1 MMGKKEEDVVPMM
14 NDIYSKY
21 GFSFRKTGI
30 DNEMQV
36 IADNGEKTFIEL
48 KPILKSDQ
56 IDSSRRLQKFLK
68 DNAIPVTKEIAE
80 VEKNEVKNAARAL
93 NLRKVGRLN
102 DDGTESTVLMA
113 SGEVDGKYVAYP
125 TLFPKDTEDYTS
137 AASSWMELDGMDAI
151 KEAKNRN
158 ELFYF
163 DTEEEAQKFAEG
175 SWKEFSNADAE
186 ADLFFEKKGL
196 NYMSYKNNYD
206 RFEYALDRSEF
217 LKEAPRFEDEL
228 TEDEAKKYG
237 DLYVNG
243 TLRSDAG
250 KIQEDLEKEA
260 DSLRDFVNDKDY
272 LVTRYEFDSHMQ
284 EKYEKKAQIA
294 VNTNNISKAQIEKV
308 NDMSVEF
315 FGVPLN
321 ELSKYQ
327 PKTNEE
333 VDKINSIVEAY
344 NEAMT
349 TRQMAANQYDVANTY
364 LNEKFEKS
372 IRGEWLENG
381 AAFND
386 AVKKAWYN
394 GRAADAIM
402 MESLGFTDITQSGM
416 SWNDVSPEEVAQKII
431 DALSET
437 ETGKNS
443 IVAQR
448 FHSSKNFKD
457 IWDTFKDDPAELALT
472 MAAESMAQLLPMAL
486 KIVPTTTAIGVG
498 VGAGIGAT
506 GFITG
511 PTGIVTTTGGAL
523 TGGSQGFRTGMSAVS
538 FAMEYTNAVLD
549 AVRNS
554 DKGYDIM
561 NVDDLAAALQD
572 EDIWR
577 EGREIGLK
585 RGIPIA
591 VVDYM
596 TSGLAGRFLKVG
608 SVASRTTKVA
618 AGVGERF
625 IYDPAAEALGEFTA
639 QVVAGQDISL
649 QEITAEALGG
659 LGSKA
664 PMAGINMY
672 MDARNKTN
680 VGIANDLADINF
692 MANESSSDG
701 AITKWANNMERLGHI
716 TAEQSQ
722 RIQENVAI
730 RREARDLLNVG
741 SGKVPMPFTASNKV
755 QARTMELLAA
765 RDELTSTQNR
775 RAVFGSKVAEINAE
789 LQELVTNKKLRP
801 REKQTVLA
809 GTGVTEAS
817 RQATGTDI
825 REGIKTYNINDK
837 AYTREEFLSRIADMS
852 EKQLKKANVAVKNDD
867 SVLDIL
873 RKKGKEIAQKVEE
886 TSVLRPKGDDEG
898 VDLTAPTYEAPTQV
912 TSPTAEAFATVNRND
927 GNGTVTLTE
936 DEYNAEMEKFAPVEE
951 AVAPSEQITQK
962 RQEGLF
968 DVETGT
974 QPVTDNPALKDVEST
989 AQAFKDAETSKVTS
1003 DIAEAFGFEVE
1014 QGVEEKIAKAYHKA
1028 KADGT
1033 NPELVKAVEQ
1043 SLQTTVAKVK
1053 QEGQILKPIK
1063 YKGDV
1068 NGALYENLEKS
1079 NADEALA
1086 KVESGESQIGYDVI
1100 DGSKIDP
1107 DNALTKNMTFYII
1120 HVDGDVIGIA
1130 SLNKDEITRQSTEKG
1145 SIAGITIHE
1154 KFRGKGIAEAIYKNI
1169 NETVFK
1175 ETGETL
1181 KSDWD
1186 LSPDAIKMWDKF
1198 VEKGLAVKRTDL
1210 DVFQKK
1216 LGISESLMMGV
1227 RERGIYEMS
1236 PPPKTTSQSNKQAPD
1251 TATKEGKPLAEKP
1264 KKERAQKEKEFDSFK
1279 KIVDDMGYGSY
1290 EIDYL
1295 DENGNPVAYARGG
1308 KFNEFTTLE
1317 FIKIEDEYQGL
1328 GYSKF
1333 IYRDALEHANEQG
1346 SEGLMVGGQLLQESK
1361 SRATYKNFKNYE
1373 HSLKNE
1379 RGNPYIVLTD
1389 FIKQQDAVQEPST
1402 EEVDVQEPARDSK
1415 EVGEGNVRETTEE
1428 VDTEEQKAK
1437 IKQEADDLANALGLD
1452 DDVKFQ
1458 LETDMTDKQRKETLE
1473 KEAEDL
1479 MNEVQPE
1486 NVETVESVEA
1496 AEPIPVNLDEGAEP
1510 VKRTGIKRF
1519 RLKDIV
1525 GKKLN
1530 LLMAD
1535 KLKIELMDPSK
1546 PYDQETNPYVKMGG
1560 NFFPLMEKIFG
1571 KAAWAS
1577 IDKTA
1582 ANKIIIG
1589 AMNGDLSVVYNM
1601 GDGGVDSNIA
1611 MAEALDNAIPEN
1623 RKDEI
1628 FQLIKKRVLG
1638 SDEQKIKRAHKHF
1651 KNAKTLMEAFE
1662 SLANTESIQKDGTM
1676 KKEGVDVRA
1685 AVTRL
1690 IIPTG
1695 TKGSR
1700 IDLHVKLKELGV
1712 TIEKLREENAEQFA
1726 KELPD
1731 GALTMVVE
1739 VQDENGVPVRERKL
1753 AIDKEL
1759 ADGKITD
1766 KEYEAKYNAIID
1778 SARMSVEQ
1786 QQQEGIPSH
1795 RNYPVYIRGR
1805 AVGIMEETASFFNVI
1820 PEYRQKINER
1830 VSGIDKKKTG
1840 EVKEGVT
1847 KVEESIYNQI
1857 KEAKKDSTSVDSKKE
1872 IIKELLKGNVKK
1884 LKNGEVKS
1892 QTISL
1897 LKSALKINNKASIK
1911 EILTKAETPFAETT
1925 QYSAGEMRSAAMSS
1939 AMGTSTTAYEV
1950 VEYLKDQHERFLGR
1964 LSKAFPTV
1972 DVVLSQN
1979 EFDAIIANAQA
1990 KKLVTA
1996 NQKVYGAVYEGRLY
2010 LNPNLPNYNTPI
2022 HEFGHVWLNV
2032 ARELGKDTYKKGME
2046 LMTKDS
2052 PYYQQV
2058 VNSKEYGKIID
2069 KMRKDG
2075 VSEAD
2080 IETYIKE
2087 EALATAIG
2095 DKGESFTSAAQN
2107 KNFKNWLNE
2116 LFEFIGKLTGISE
2129 LTPDQLQNI
2138 TLDEFVQGVVVDLM
2152 SENEVFA
2159 GAEVKSFGE
2168 QLQLMTVPENS
2179 MTKIIE
2185 FGRAENF
2192 SDASIKEILKK
2203 RGFSV
2208 AEINKAMVV
2217 NIDMQTQLPLEFNR
2231 VKGGVTEASE
2241 MFNDVRDKLRTF
2253 AKGKRK
2259 KLPAKKLTVDE
2270 KRAKANELRQLNP
2283 SLFEISDDEILRKYP
2298 EPAQYEVISAPTI
2311 SEVRAK
2317 AIELLREHPVFKK
2330 QSDAVQGAILVG
2342 FDKTIGTKAN
2352 KKVQDVINAIKNKAK
2367 AMRQGVRDIKDA
2379 QSQLKSALK
2388 DMPMSNDIRR
2398 IIKAVGDVNQDNIL
2412 AQLERIT
2419 ELVDNIR
2426 SKDAASAAQKNALQ
2440 VKILELKKN
2449 AKDLATLKGQIR
2461 RFIGQSLPVSDTYT
2475 EGQMK
2480 KVNAIIDKINF
2491 DNQVEQV
2498 QKVLDIVEGQRS
2510 KMRNAVVKR
2519 MLDNAKKY
2527 AAKQRKGKLVA
2538 KAGSVEAQGQMF
2550 FEEAAKI
2557 LKYAYNNDTESML
2570 KLAQE
2575 LSDLDGIDEIVQKE
2589 INGESL
2595 TQQEQALLDRVYA
2608 FDTFGDIMNMDL
2620 DDVMNLENAIADV
2633 KKESSIRL
2641 KNARLERSARYAKL
2655 SKESKNQI
2663 RKGFRELFSISG
2675 NLKTVNQ
2682 LNQTSKA
2689 IYEEFKRNG
2698 TVAAVKRLVDD
2709 IGYSQYNPINFI
2721 KNMLMHMGTM
2731 STILDKGG
2739 SFFTDNIVN
2748 PLKDANENFLRGYQN
2763 QTQRLDDLANAIKGI
2778 DGGYKQIR
2786 NLLKGKGMFIAGVDQ
2801 SVDADIAS
2809 IRAMVDENPTDP
2821 NTLANAK
2828 KLIAEVIVD
2837 RMKYLGMNKSD
2848 IKAQIKAINNTIDA
2862 KALIKEQVEFIDAIS
2877 KLKQV
2882 DGVTLNK
2889 SQLLRVYALSKND
2902 AQREKLKG
2910 QGFTGEV
2917 MAEIEQF
2924 LGPELIAFADNVV
2937 DYLSSEYYESVNDVH
2952 VRVNDINLDHIENYF
2967 PTMSIRSA
2975 KPTEY
2980 GADNFAKGFSQMSPS
2995 AISQRVDMK
3004 SGINLTQT
3012 FDGALQNHF
3021 QNMERYKA
3029 YAETVNTIH
3038 KILAFDH
3045 VNALLDRTGLKKM
3058 YYMTV
3063 DNDVNPSS
3071 ESNVF
3076 FQWVANRFYGMTL
3089 GFKPI
3094 QIPKQATS
3102 FINAYEQYSFFK
3114 DGKKKKLGVL
3124 GPDLIGFAYDY
3135 VKVLAFF
3142 RSNLKTARLNSAT
3155 FNQRVLDA
3163 YQGDVFGLESG
3174 PQATKEQRNEFIRWW
3189 NVASASPTTFG
3200 DILGVMGY
3208 MAVYN
3213 RNIANGMSPKEAIR
3227 IFNDYN
3233 DTQQSRRGT
3242 EASPIQVMARKQPL
3256 LRMMTMFSSTMLLQI
3271 NKVYQSSV
3279 NVMRDIS
3286 NKKVPS
3292 KRDIRSI
3299 YLNVGLANVLFVLA
3313 GNMMKLM
3320 DGDDEDKEE
3329 VYTEMKRAMI
3339 FMNQMKKLPI
3349 FGSAVASIEAFL
3361 DEKRALPSIQAPLD
3375 RLTYDIAKSIKDED
3389 YTEVI
3394 KRVFDFAGSTNLD
3407 MFQGIIQGTTEGF
3420 EDEVI
3425 YDILGLPKS
3434 ARPNGEKRK
3443 ERKFRRKV
3451 YHKE

>member
-1 MMGKKEEDVVPMM
+1 V
-14 NDIYSKY
+14 
-21 GFSFRKTGI
+21 
-30 DNEMQV
+30 
-36 IADNGEKTFIEL
+36 L
-48 KPILKSDQ
+48 
-56 IDSSRRLQKFLK
+56 LK
-68 DNAIPVTKEIAE
+68 DNVFYHGTPTSNVESLISSNNIDLNKFGSEGAKKRAAKGLLGKGLYLTNSKEVAKQFGEVLKVTLRKDILNASEFSKTKEKLRDWYVDYINKKRANNKATPFTK
-80 VEKNEVKNAARAL
+80 EKA
-93 NLRKVGRLN
+93 N
-102 DDGTESTVLMA
+102 D
-113 SGEVDGKYVAYP
+113 
-125 TLFPKDTEDYTS
+125 
-137 AASSWMELDGMDAI
+137 
-151 KEAKNRN
+151 
-158 ELFYF
+158 YF
-163 DTEEEAQKFAEG
+163 D
-175 SWKEFSNADAE
+175 S
-186 ADLFFEKKGL
+186 FE
-196 NYMSYKNNYD
+196 
-206 RFEYALDRSEF
+206 
-217 LKEAPRFEDEL
+217 
-228 TEDEAKKYG
+228 
-237 DLYVNG
+237 
-243 TLRSDAG
+243 
-250 KIQEDLEKEA
+250 
-260 DSLRDFVNDKDY
+260 
-272 LVTRYEFDSHMQ
+272 
-284 EKYEKKAQIA
+284 
-294 VNTNNISKAQIEKV
+294 
-308 NDMSVEF
+308 
-315 FGVPLN
+315 
-321 ELSKYQ
+321 
-327 PKTNEE
+327 
-333 VDKINSIVEAY
+333 
-344 NEAMT
+344 
-349 TRQMAANQYDVANTY
+349 NQYDEEYVQA
-364 LNEKFEKS
+364 LNDYAK
-372 IRGEWLENG
+372 ENG
-381 AAFND
+381 YGGVKHND
-386 AVKKAWYN
+386 DITVIWDNSIIDKIEK
-394 GRAADAIM
+394 DAIQ
-402 MESLGFTDITQSGM
+402 EQ
-416 SWNDVSPEEVAQKII
+416 SPE
-431 DALSET
+431 
-437 ETGKNS
+437 G
-443 IVAQR
+443 
-448 FHSSKNFKD
+448 
-457 IWDTFKDDPAELALT
+457 
-472 MAAESMAQLLPMAL
+472 
-486 KIVPTTTAIGVG
+486 
-498 VGAGIGAT
+498 
-506 GFITG
+506 
-511 PTGIVTTTGGAL
+511 
-523 TGGSQGFRTGMSAVS
+523 
-538 FAMEYTNAVLD
+538 
-549 AVRNS
+549 
-554 DKGYDIM
+554 
-561 NVDDLAAALQD
+561 
-572 EDIWR
+572 
-577 EGREIGLK
+577 
-585 RGIPIA
+585 
-591 VVDYM
+591 
-596 TSGLAGRFLKVG
+596 
-608 SVASRTTKVA
+608 
-618 AGVGERF
+618 
-625 IYDPAAEALGEFTA
+625 
-639 QVVAGQDISL
+639 
-649 QEITAEALGG
+649 
-659 LGSKA
+659 
-664 PMAGINMY
+664 
-672 MDARNKTN
+672 
-680 VGIANDLADINF
+680 
-692 MANESSSDG
+692 
-701 AITKWANNMERLGHI
+701 
-716 TAEQSQ
+716 
-722 RIQENVAI
+722 
-730 RREARDLLNVG
+730 
-741 SGKVPMPFTASNKV
+741 
-755 QARTMELLAA
+755 
-765 RDELTSTQNR
+765 
-775 RAVFGSKVAEINAE
+775 
-789 LQELVTNKKLRP
+789 
-801 REKQTVLA
+801 
-809 GTGVTEAS
+809 
-817 RQATGTDI
+817 
-825 REGIKTYNINDK
+825 
-837 AYTREEFLSRIADMS
+837 
-852 EKQLKKANVAVKNDD
+852 
-867 SVLDIL
+867 
-873 RKKGKEIAQKVEE
+873 
-886 TSVLRPKGDDEG
+886 
-898 VDLTAPTYEAPTQV
+898 
-912 TSPTAEAFATVNRND
+912 
-927 GNGTVTLTE
+927 
-936 DEYNAEMEKFAPVEE
+936 
-951 AVAPSEQITQK
+951 
-962 RQEGLF
+962 
-968 DVETGT
+968 
-974 QPVTDNPALKDVEST
+974 
-989 AQAFKDAETSKVTS
+989 
-1003 DIAEAFGFEVE
+1003 
-1014 QGVEEKIAKAYHKA
+1014 
-1028 KADGT
+1028 
-1033 NPELVKAVEQ
+1033 
-1043 SLQTTVAKVK
+1043 
-1053 QEGQILKPIK
+1053 
-1063 YKGDV
+1063 
-1068 NGALYENLEKS
+1068 
-1079 NADEALA
+1079 
-1086 KVESGESQIGYDVI
+1086 
-1100 DGSKIDP
+1100 
-1107 DNALTKNMTFYII
+1107 
-1120 HVDGDVIGIA
+1120 
-1130 SLNKDEITRQSTEKG
+1130 
-1145 SIAGITIHE
+1145 
-1154 KFRGKGIAEAIYKNI
+1154 
-1169 NETVFK
+1169 
-1175 ETGETL
+1175 
-1181 KSDWD
+1181 
-1186 LSPDAIKMWDKF
+1186 
-1198 VEKGLAVKRTDL
+1198 
-1210 DVFQKK
+1210 
-1216 LGISESLMMGV
+1216 
-1227 RERGIYEMS
+1227 
-1236 PPPKTTSQSNKQAPD
+1236 
-1251 TATKEGKPLAEKP
+1251 
-1264 KKERAQKEKEFDSFK
+1264 
-1279 KIVDDMGYGSY
+1279 
-1290 EIDYL
+1290 
-1295 DENGNPVAYARGG
+1295 
-1308 KFNEFTTLE
+1308 
-1317 FIKIEDEYQGL
+1317 
-1328 GYSKF
+1328 
-1333 IYRDALEHANEQG
+1333 
-1346 SEGLMVGGQLLQESK
+1346 
-1361 SRATYKNFKNYE
+1361 
-1373 HSLKNE
+1373 
-1379 RGNPYIVLTD
+1379 
-1389 FIKQQDAVQEPST
+1389 
-1402 EEVDVQEPARDSK
+1402 VDVQEPARDS
-1415 EVGEGNVRETTEE
+1415 EAVGEGNVRETTEE

-1437 IKQEADDLANALGLD
+1437 IKQEADDLADALGLD

-1884 LKNGEVKS
+1884 LKKGEVKS

-1897 LKSALKINNKASIK
+1897 LKSALKINNKAGIK

-2095 DKGESFTSAAQN
+2095 DKGESFTSAAAN

-2475 EGQMK
+2475 QGQMK

-2663 RKGFRELFSISG
+2663 RKGFRELFTING
-2675 NLKTVNQ
+2675 ILKTKNQ
-2682 LNQTSKA
+2682 LGKTAES
-2689 IYEEFKRNG
+2689 IREEFEKNG
-2698 TVAAVKRLVDD
+2698 TIAGLKKIISKFYDSDEGLLKFVKDVVL
-2709 IGYSQYNPINFI
+2709 
-2721 KNMLMHMGTM
+2721 NMTSL
-2731 STILDKGG
+2731 STVLDKGG
-2739 SFFTDNIVN
+2739 TFFMDNFVN
-2748 PLKDANENFLRGYQN
+2748 PLKDADENNLKGYQ
-2763 QTQRLDDLANAIKGI
+2763 QQIQKLDDLANAVKGI
-2778 DGGYKQIR
+2778 DGGFKQVMK
-2786 NLLKGKGMFIAGVDQ
+2786 LLKGKGMFVAGIEQ
-2801 SVDADIAS
+2801 STDAEIES
-2809 IRAMVDENPTDP
+2809 IRAMVDENPTDAK
-2821 NTLANAK
+2821 TLAEAK
-2828 KLIAEVIVD
+2828 KLMAEVITD
-2837 RMKYLGMNKSD
+2837 RMKYLGMSKSD
-2848 IKAQIKAINNTIDA
+2848 IKAQIKAINDTIDA
-2862 KALIKEQVEFIDAIS
+2862 TTLVKEQVKFIEEIS
-2877 KLKQV
+2877 KLKQIN
-2882 DGVTLNK
+2882 GITLNK
-2889 SQLLRVYALSKND
+2889 GQLLRVYALSKND
-2902 AQREKLKG
+2902 VQREKLRG
-2910 QGFTGEV
+2910 QGFTDER
-2917 MAEIEQF
+2917 MTEIEQF

-2937 DYLSSEYYESVNDVH
+2937 DYLSGQYYESVNDVH
-2952 VRVNDINLDHIENYF
+2952 VRVNDINLDFVENYF
-2967 PTMSIRSA
+2967 PTRSLMKEKA
-2975 KPTEY
+2975 EEY
-2980 GADNFAKGFSQMSPS
+2980 SPDSFAKAFGQMSPS
-2995 AISQRVDMK
+2995 AISQRVDTK
-3004 SGINLTQT
+3004 SGIDLNHT
-3012 FDGALQNHF
+3012 FQGELKRHF
-3021 QNMERYKA
+3021 QQMEKYKA
-3029 YAETVNTIH
+3029 YAETVNTIN
-3038 KILAFDH
+3038 KMLAFPH
-3045 VNALLDRTGLKKM
+3045 VNALLEQTGIKKM
-3058 YYMTV
+3058 YYMTI
-3063 DNDVNPSS
+3063 DGMVNPVTDRIPYFDKLMS
-3071 ESNVF
+3071 
-3076 FQWVANRFYGMTL
+3076 RFYGMVL
-3089 GFKPI
+3089 GFKLI
-3094 QIPKQATS
+3094 QIPKQASS
-3102 FINAYEQYSFFK
+3102 FINAYEQYSFLK
-3114 DGKKKKLGVL
+3114 DGKKKSLGVL
-3124 GPDLIGFAYDY
+3124 GPDLMGFAYD
-3135 VKVLAFF
+3135 VTKVAVTIFSSIKKG
-3142 RSNLKTARLNSAT
+3142 RDISAT
-3155 FNQRVLDA
+3155 FNQRVIDA
-3163 YQGDVFGLESG
+3163 LRGDVFSLEAGSKIDEE
-3174 PQATKEQRNEFIRWW
+3174 QVSELRRWFSVAT
-3189 NVASASPTTFG
+3189 AGATTLG

-3213 RNIANGMSPKEAIR
+3213 RNIANGMSHEQAVK

-3233 DTQQSRRGT
+3233 ETQQSKRGT
-3242 EASPIQVMARKQPL
+3242 ESSPIQVMARKQPM
-3256 LRMMTMFSSTMLLQI
+3256 LRMLTMFSSVALLQM
-3271 NKVYQSSV
+3271 NKIYQSSIKISRDLRSKKMPNKSDV
-3279 NVMRDIS
+3279 RALYLNAGVANVM
-3286 NKKVPS
+3286 
-3292 KRDIRSI
+3292 
-3299 YLNVGLANVLFVLA
+3299 FVLA

-3320 DGDDEDKEE
+3320 DGDDEDRDE
-3329 VYTEMKRAMI
+3329 VYYDMLKAMI
-3339 FMNQMKKLPI
+3339 FVNQLKMIPLVGTA
-3349 FGSAVASIEAFL
+3349 FGAAEAVIEGKPAT
-3361 DEKRALPSIQAPLD
+3361 RGIQGPLD
-3375 RLTYDIAKSIKDED
+3375 RLVYDVAKSIKDED
-3389 YTEVI
+3389 YTSIVS
-3394 KRVFDFAGSTNLD
+3394 KLVSFFASTNTD
-3407 MFQGIIQGTTEGF
+3407 PFFSVYEGATEGF

-3425 YDILGLPKS
+3425 YDTIGLPKS
-3434 ARPNGEKRK
+3434 ARPNSEKDKKGSSGGRFTT
-3443 ERKFRRKV
+3443 RSSTR
-3451 YHKE
+3451 

>member
-1 MMGKKEEDVVPMM
+1 
-14 NDIYSKY
+14 
-21 GFSFRKTGI
+21 
-30 DNEMQV
+30 
-36 IADNGEKTFIEL
+36 
-48 KPILKSDQ
+48 
-56 IDSSRRLQKFLK
+56 
-68 DNAIPVTKEIAE
+68 
-80 VEKNEVKNAARAL
+80 
-93 NLRKVGRLN
+93 
-102 DDGTESTVLMA
+102 MA
-113 SGEVDGKYVAYP
+113 
-125 TLFPKDTEDYTS
+125 
-137 AASSWMELDGMDAI
+137 
-151 KEAKNRN
+151 
-158 ELFYF
+158 
-163 DTEEEAQKFAEG
+163 
-175 SWKEFSNADAE
+175 
-186 ADLFFEKKGL
+186 
-196 NYMSYKNNYD
+196 
-206 RFEYALDRSEF
+206 
-217 LKEAPRFEDEL
+217 
-228 TEDEAKKYG
+228 
-237 DLYVNG
+237 
-243 TLRSDAG
+243 
-250 KIQEDLEKEA
+250 
-260 DSLRDFVNDKDY
+260 
-272 LVTRYEFDSHMQ
+272 
-284 EKYEKKAQIA
+284 
-294 VNTNNISKAQIEKV
+294 
-308 NDMSVEF
+308 
-315 FGVPLN
+315 
-321 ELSKYQ
+321 
-327 PKTNEE
+327 
-333 VDKINSIVEAY
+333 
-344 NEAMT
+344 
-349 TRQMAANQYDVANTY
+349 
-364 LNEKFEKS
+364 
-372 IRGEWLENG
+372 
-381 AAFND
+381 
-386 AVKKAWYN
+386 
-394 GRAADAIM
+394 
-402 MESLGFTDITQSGM
+402 
-416 SWNDVSPEEVAQKII
+416 
-431 DALSET
+431 
-437 ETGKNS
+437 
-443 IVAQR
+443 
-448 FHSSKNFKD
+448 
-457 IWDTFKDDPAELALT
+457 
-472 MAAESMAQLLPMAL
+472 
-486 KIVPTTTAIGVG
+486 
-498 VGAGIGAT
+498 
-506 GFITG
+506 G
-511 PTGIVTTTGGAL
+511 PTGVVTTTGGVLA
-523 TGGSQGFRTGMSAVS
+523 GGSQGFRTGMSAVS

-962 RQEGLF
+962 RQEDRDQVVLELQKAREDLGIYVDDQLF
-968 DVETGT
+968 E
-974 QPVTDNPALKDVEST
+974 
-989 AQAFKDAETSKVTS
+989 
-1003 DIAEAFGFEVE
+1003 
-1014 QGVEEKIAKAYHKA
+1014 
-1028 KADGT
+1028 
-1033 NPELVKAVEQ
+1033 
-1043 SLQTTVAKVK
+1043 
-1053 QEGQILKPIK
+1053 
-1063 YKGDV
+1063 
-1068 NGALYENLEKS
+1068 
-1079 NADEALA
+1079 
-1086 KVESGESQIGYDVI
+1086 
-1100 DGSKIDP
+1100 
-1107 DNALTKNMTFYII
+1107 
-1120 HVDGDVIGIA
+1120 
-1130 SLNKDEITRQSTEKG
+1130 
-1145 SIAGITIHE
+1145 
-1154 KFRGKGIAEAIYKNI
+1154 
-1169 NETVFK
+1169 
-1175 ETGETL
+1175 
-1181 KSDWD
+1181 
-1186 LSPDAIKMWDKF
+1186 
-1198 VEKGLAVKRTDL
+1198 
-1210 DVFQKK
+1210 
-1216 LGISESLMMGV
+1216 GISE
-1227 RERGIYEMS
+1227 
-1236 PPPKTTSQSNKQAPD
+1236 D
-1251 TATKEGKPLAEKP
+1251 TENTVDKLDNGEQLTWAQAEKAS
-1264 KKERAQKEKEFDSFK
+1264 KELYDKYKEIAAMKNDPNRMHTIEQIDNMLDFLGQEIDNLETYIQNEQANIEGEVGVEPVAKTETTETQKEQ
-1279 KIVDDMGYGSY
+1279 VDA
-1290 EIDYL
+1290 I
-1295 DENGNPVAYARGG
+1295 
-1308 KFNEFTTLE
+1308 
-1317 FIKIEDEYQGL
+1317 
-1328 GYSKF
+1328 
-1333 IYRDALEHANEQG
+1333 
-1346 SEGLMVGGQLLQESK
+1346 
-1361 SRATYKNFKNYE
+1361 
-1373 HSLKNE
+1373 
-1379 RGNPYIVLTD
+1379 
-1389 FIKQQDAVQEPST
+1389 QEPST
-1402 EEVDVQEPARDSK
+1402 EEVDVQEPARDS
-1415 EVGEGNVRETTEE
+1415 EAVGEGNVRETTEE

-1897 LKSALKINNKASIK
+1897 LKSALKINNKAGIK

-1950 VEYLKDQHERFLGR
+1950 VEYLKDQHEIFLGR

-2095 DKGESFTSAAQN
+2095 DKGESFTSAAAN

-2179 MTKIIE
+2179 MAKIIE

-2475 EGQMK
+2475 QGQMN

-2748 PLKDANENFLRGYQN
+2748 PLKDANESFLRGYQN

-2786 NLLKGKGMFIAGVDQ
+2786 DLLKGKGMFIAGVDQ

-2917 MAEIEQF
+2917 MTEIEQF

-3094 QIPKQATS
+3094 QIPKQASS

-3208 MAVYN
+3208 IAVYN

-3233 DTQQSRRGT
+3233 ETQQSRRGT
-3242 EASPIQVMARKQPL
+3242 EASPIQIMARKQPL

-3329 VYTEMKRAMI
+3329 VYTEMKRAMV

-3434 ARPNGEKRK
+3434 ARPKGEKEKK
-3443 ERKFRRKV
+3443 EKKDTSYEKLLKTIPSKKKKNTDDPFS
-3451 YHKE
+3451 YPDF

>member
-1 MMGKKEEDVVPMM
+1 MFELEDLYDFTIEGAFANKEEFIEFAKNTPKEEMHLLFKDGVFADNEEFLKNVNLPSSETELTPEMMETGQRNAAPAYAMTEEKYAAEKKSPTESPLQDGVSADVVEEPVVEEEPQYEAITPELVSQDEESVVPKL
-14 NDIYSKY
+14 NELYGEDFEFEEAGAGYDSVLVKSKKT
-21 GFSFRKTGI
+21 GNKEIFTLDAFTDAGDAESSAEIKEFMQQNMRKTR
-30 DNEMQV
+30 DELDVEYESQ
-36 IADNGEKTFIEL
+36 IA
-48 KPILKSDQ
+48 S
-56 IDSSRRLQKFLK
+56 
-68 DNAIPVTKEIAE
+68 
-80 VEKNEVKNAARAL
+80 
-93 NLRKVGRLN
+93 
-102 DDGTESTVLMA
+102 M
-113 SGEVDGKYVAYP
+113 
-125 TLFPKDTEDYTS
+125 TEDYK
-137 AASSWMELDGMDAI
+137 ALD
-151 KEAKNRN
+151 
-158 ELFYF
+158 
-163 DTEEEAQKFAEG
+163 EEAEQLKKLRSSME
-175 SWKEFSNADAE
+175 SLIKSNVIKSEDDPRLLE
-186 ADLFFEKKGL
+186 FEKKQDELLKNSVALEDKYKGL
-196 NYMSYKNNYD
+196 
-206 RFEYALDRSEF
+206 LDF
-217 LKEAPRFEDEL
+217 DKKMQEAP
-228 TEDEAKKYG
+228 
-237 DLYVNG
+237 
-243 TLRSDAG
+243 
-250 KIQEDLEKEA
+250 
-260 DSLRDFVNDKDY
+260 
-272 LVTRYEFDSHMQ
+272 
-284 EKYEKKAQIA
+284 
-294 VNTNNISKAQIEKV
+294 
-308 NDMSVEF
+308 
-315 FGVPLN
+315 
-321 ELSKYQ
+321 
-327 PKTNEE
+327 
-333 VDKINSIVEAY
+333 IVE
-344 NEAMT
+344 
-349 TRQMAANQYDVANTY
+349 
-364 LNEKFEKS
+364 EKFFT
-372 IRGEWLENG
+372 GE
-381 AAFND
+381 D
-386 AVKKAWYN
+386 
-394 GRAADAIM
+394 R
-402 MESLGFTDITQSGM
+402 
-416 SWNDVSPEEVAQKII
+416 II
-431 DALSET
+431 DALPVSKGDVGEALSFIDSFTENYKFIPNFGDFIDGIGSAVALGDAQADLVVVGNRVMENANKVSSEEVQNMIDIQEFMQNMPQSKEMQQYDKDYNEAIEGGAGWVEAWFT
-437 ETGKNS
+437 SLVKNPQASAEMMVSSFTAMVNRKSLERAMAVEAAAGSAAAVAGIAGPQALLPEEIVTIPAAMATAIPVAMGVAGATVEVGISTADGVREYIEELNEERKKNGEAPLDYNEETIRQVLSDKEAFNKIRNKALTRGATIGLVDAFLTRIGAKVGGKIFGKTGS
-443 IVAQR
+443 RVAQAG
-448 FHSSKNFKD
+448 F
-457 IWDTFKDDPAELALT
+457 
-472 MAAESMAQLLPMAL
+472 
-486 KIVPTTTAIGVG
+486 TAPFEMIG
-498 VGAGIGAT
+498 
-506 GFITG
+506 
-511 PTGIVTTTGGAL
+511 
-523 TGGSQGFRTGMSAVS
+523 
-538 FAMEYTNAVLD
+538 E
-549 AVRNS
+549 
-554 DKGYDIM
+554 
-561 NVDDLAAALQD
+561 
-572 EDIWR
+572 
-577 EGREIGLK
+577 
-585 RGIPIA
+585 
-591 VVDYM
+591 
-596 TSGLAGRFLKVG
+596 
-608 SVASRTTKVA
+608 
-618 AGVGERF
+618 GVGEG
-625 IYDPAAEALGEFTA
+625 AAQYLSE
-639 QVVAGQDISL
+639 
-649 QEITAEALGG
+649 
-659 LGSKA
+659 
-664 PMAGINMY
+664 
-672 MDARNKTN
+672 
-680 VGIANDLADINF
+680 
-692 MANESSSDG
+692 
-701 AITKWANNMERLGHI
+701 
-716 TAEQSQ
+716 
-722 RIQENVAI
+722 
-730 RREARDLLNVG
+730 
-741 SGKVPMPFTASNKV
+741 GK
-755 QARTMELLAA
+755 
-765 RDELTSTQNR
+765 
-775 RAVFGSKVAEINAE
+775 
-789 LQELVTNKKLRP
+789 
-801 REKQTVLA
+801 
-809 GTGVTEAS
+809 
-817 RQATGTDI
+817 
-825 REGIKTYNINDK
+825 
-837 AYTREEFLSRIADMS
+837 
-852 EKQLKKANVAVKNDD
+852 
-867 SVLDIL
+867 LDF
-873 RKKGKEIAQKVEE
+873 KEIAAEMSGGAYGTATTMA
-886 TSVLRPKGDDEG
+886 TSVFEEGEYKVNGAASTRKKVQEILDSATPDEISKMSIEIVGDKRLSDKYRDKVDDKQILDEMPDNVQG
-898 VDLTAPTYEAPTQV
+898 EARQEALELEKERRRLKEAGITTFGKEKKIAEVNEKLKAIYEAEPITEEVVTEEVAPTYEAPTQV
-912 TSPTAEAFATVNRND
+912 TSPTAEEFATVNRND

-989 AQAFKDAETSKVTS
+989 AQALEEPIGENKAGRNPNMARVNSLLNSYILGEKLFDELDYIGEEHNKRIDEGVDYESSTAIYDKEYASKIS
-1003 DIAEAFGFEVE
+1003 E
-1014 QGVEEKIAKAYHKA
+1014 AYHKA

-2475 EGQMK
+2475 QGQMN

-2786 NLLKGKGMFIAGVDQ
+2786 DLLKGKGMFIAGVDQ

-2902 AQREKLKG
+2902 AQREKLRG
-2910 QGFTGEV
+2910 QGFT
-2917 MAEIEQF
+2917 
-2924 LGPELIAFADNVV
+2924 D
-2937 DYLSSEYYESVNDVH
+2937 
-2952 VRVNDINLDHIENYF
+2952 
-2967 PTMSIRSA
+2967 
-2975 KPTEY
+2975 
-2980 GADNFAKGFSQMSPS
+2980 
-2995 AISQRVDMK
+2995 
-3004 SGINLTQT
+3004 
-3012 FDGALQNHF
+3012 
-3021 QNMERYKA
+3021 
-3029 YAETVNTIH
+3029 
-3038 KILAFDH
+3038 
-3045 VNALLDRTGLKKM
+3045 
-3058 YYMTV
+3058 
-3063 DNDVNPSS
+3063 
-3071 ESNVF
+3071 ESN
-3076 FQWVANRFYGMTL
+3076 G
-3089 GFKPI
+3089 
-3094 QIPKQATS
+3094 
-3102 FINAYEQYSFFK
+3102 
-3114 DGKKKKLGVL
+3114 
-3124 GPDLIGFAYDY
+3124 
-3135 VKVLAFF
+3135 
-3142 RSNLKTARLNSAT
+3142 
-3155 FNQRVLDA
+3155 
-3163 YQGDVFGLESG
+3163 
-3174 PQATKEQRNEFIRWW
+3174 
-3189 NVASASPTTFG
+3189 
-3200 DILGVMGY
+3200 
-3208 MAVYN
+3208 
-3213 RNIANGMSPKEAIR
+3213 
-3227 IFNDYN
+3227 
-3233 DTQQSRRGT
+3233 
-3242 EASPIQVMARKQPL
+3242 
-3256 LRMMTMFSSTMLLQI
+3256 
-3271 NKVYQSSV
+3271 
-3279 NVMRDIS
+3279 
-3286 NKKVPS
+3286 
-3292 KRDIRSI
+3292 
-3299 YLNVGLANVLFVLA
+3299 
-3313 GNMMKLM
+3313 
-3320 DGDDEDKEE
+3320 
-3329 VYTEMKRAMI
+3329 
-3339 FMNQMKKLPI
+3339 
-3349 FGSAVASIEAFL
+3349 
-3361 DEKRALPSIQAPLD
+3361 
-3375 RLTYDIAKSIKDED
+3375 
-3389 YTEVI
+3389 
-3394 KRVFDFAGSTNLD
+3394 
-3407 MFQGIIQGTTEGF
+3407 
-3420 EDEVI
+3420 
-3425 YDILGLPKS
+3425 
-3434 ARPNGEKRK
+3434 
-3443 ERKFRRKV
+3443 
-3451 YHKE
+3451 

>member
-1 MMGKKEEDVVPMM
+1 LAERRLRIAKKPKWRLLMLRLDCIWNKKKGDAFYVLQGVAVTKEELEGKMTNPEWVKGFKAGRWSLKVS
-14 NDIYSKY
+14 NDKEVENKLYAIY
-21 GFSFRKTGI
+21 
-30 DNEMQV
+30 
-36 IADNGEKTFIEL
+36 
-48 KPILKSDQ
+48 KS
-56 IDSSRRLQKFLK
+56 K
-68 DNAIPVTKEIAE
+68 DNAV
-80 VEKNEVKNAARAL
+80 
-93 NLRKVGRLN
+93 
-102 DDGTESTVLMA
+102 
-113 SGEVDGKYVAYP
+113 
-125 TLFPKDTEDYTS
+125 
-137 AASSWMELDGMDAI
+137 
-151 KEAKNRN
+151 
-158 ELFYF
+158 
-163 DTEEEAQKFAEG
+163 
-175 SWKEFSNADAE
+175 
-186 ADLFFEKKGL
+186 
-196 NYMSYKNNYD
+196 
-206 RFEYALDRSEF
+206 
-217 LKEAPRFEDEL
+217 
-228 TEDEAKKYG
+228 
-237 DLYVNG
+237 
-243 TLRSDAG
+243 
-250 KIQEDLEKEA
+250 QE
-260 DSLRDFVNDKDY
+260 
-272 LVTRYEFDSHMQ
+272 Q
-284 EKYEKKAQIA
+284 
-294 VNTNNISKAQIEKV
+294 
-308 NDMSVEF
+308 
-315 FGVPLN
+315 
-321 ELSKYQ
+321 
-327 PKTNEE
+327 
-333 VDKINSIVEAY
+333 
-344 NEAMT
+344 
-349 TRQMAANQYDVANTY
+349 
-364 LNEKFEKS
+364 
-372 IRGEWLENG
+372 
-381 AAFND
+381 
-386 AVKKAWYN
+386 
-394 GRAADAIM
+394 
-402 MESLGFTDITQSGM
+402 
-416 SWNDVSPEEVAQKII
+416 SPE
-431 DALSET
+431 
-437 ETGKNS
+437 
-443 IVAQR
+443 
-448 FHSSKNFKD
+448 
-457 IWDTFKDDPAELALT
+457 
-472 MAAESMAQLLPMAL
+472 
-486 KIVPTTTAIGVG
+486 GV
-498 VGAGIGAT
+498 
-506 GFITG
+506 
-511 PTGIVTTTGGAL
+511 
-523 TGGSQGFRTGMSAVS
+523 
-538 FAMEYTNAVLD
+538 D
-549 AVRNS
+549 
-554 DKGYDIM
+554 
-561 NVDDLAAALQD
+561 
-572 EDIWR
+572 
-577 EGREIGLK
+577 
-585 RGIPIA
+585 
-591 VVDYM
+591 
-596 TSGLAGRFLKVG
+596 
-608 SVASRTTKVA
+608 
-618 AGVGERF
+618 
-625 IYDPAAEALGEFTA
+625 
-639 QVVAGQDISL
+639 
-649 QEITAEALGG
+649 
-659 LGSKA
+659 
-664 PMAGINMY
+664 
-672 MDARNKTN
+672 
-680 VGIANDLADINF
+680 
-692 MANESSSDG
+692 
-701 AITKWANNMERLGHI
+701 
-716 TAEQSQ
+716 
-722 RIQENVAI
+722 
-730 RREARDLLNVG
+730 
-741 SGKVPMPFTASNKV
+741 
-755 QARTMELLAA
+755 
-765 RDELTSTQNR
+765 
-775 RAVFGSKVAEINAE
+775 
-789 LQELVTNKKLRP
+789 
-801 REKQTVLA
+801 
-809 GTGVTEAS
+809 
-817 RQATGTDI
+817 
-825 REGIKTYNINDK
+825 
-837 AYTREEFLSRIADMS
+837 
-852 EKQLKKANVAVKNDD
+852 
-867 SVLDIL
+867 
-873 RKKGKEIAQKVEE
+873 
-886 TSVLRPKGDDEG
+886 

-912 TSPTAEAFATVNRND
+912 TSPTAEEFATVNRND
-927 GNGTVTLTE
+927 GKGTVSLTE
-936 DEYNAEMEKFAPVEE
+936 DEYNAEMERFAPVEENAIKTPSEFLDEMDSEGDMIRSENPIDDVQEILDTYKKMLEEETYGEGRREELLNRIKEVEDVIRVANLKEGYDAEMEKFAPVEE

-962 RQEGLF
+962 RQEDRDQVVLELQKAREDLGIYVDDQLF
-968 DVETGT
+968 EGISEDTENTVDKL
-974 QPVTDNPALKDVEST
+974 DNGEPLT
-989 AQAFKDAETSKVTS
+989 WAQAEKASKELYDKYKEIAAMKNDPNRMHTIEQIDNMLDFLGQEIDNLETYIQNEQANIEGEVGVEPVAKAETTEE
-1003 DIAEAFGFEVE
+1003 IAQAPTPKTETTKTEEVQRKAVDE
-1014 QGVEEKIAKAYHKA
+1014 KARLEEEKRLKAERLASKKKAEFEEAKRKADDAVKA
-1028 KADGT
+1028 KEDEVRRLEESKDSIDDY
-1033 NPELVKAVEQ
+1033 ELNR
-1043 SLQTTVAKVK
+1043 LT
-1053 QEGQILKPIK
+1053 EGVSFEKGRLLNPIK
-1063 YKGDV
+1063 AGSSDRVVQFDEDGNVLSVGYLDEDGNIVDERGDGETPQAV
-1068 NGALYENLEKS
+1068 IDRRISDANNARNEILSKIESLEKS
-1079 NADEALA
+1079 
-1086 KVESGESQIGYDVI
+1086 I
-1100 DGSKIDP
+1100 DRRRSELGVKKASTQQKSKIEK
-1107 DNALTKNMTFYII
+1107 AKQELT
-1120 HVDGDVIGIA
+1120 
-1130 SLNKDEITRQSTEKG
+1130 E
-1145 SIAGITIHE
+1145 
-1154 KFRGKGIAEAIYKNI
+1154 
-1169 NETVFK
+1169 
-1175 ETGETL
+1175 L
-1181 KSDWD
+1181 KKQR
-1186 LSPDAIKMWDKF
+1186 DAIQ
-1198 VEKGLAVKRTDL
+1198 E
-1210 DVFQKK
+1210 Q
-1216 LGISESLMMGV
+1216 
-1227 RERGIYEMS
+1227 S
-1236 PPPKTTSQSNKQAPD
+1236 P
-1251 TATKEGKPLAEKP
+1251 EG
-1264 KKERAQKEKEFDSFK
+1264 
-1279 KIVDDMGYGSY
+1279 
-1290 EIDYL
+1290 
-1295 DENGNPVAYARGG
+1295 
-1308 KFNEFTTLE
+1308 
-1317 FIKIEDEYQGL
+1317 
-1328 GYSKF
+1328 
-1333 IYRDALEHANEQG
+1333 
-1346 SEGLMVGGQLLQESK
+1346 
-1361 SRATYKNFKNYE
+1361 
-1373 HSLKNE
+1373 
-1379 RGNPYIVLTD
+1379 
-1389 FIKQQDAVQEPST
+1389 
-1402 EEVDVQEPARDSK
+1402 VDVQEPARDGR
-1415 EVGEGNVRETTEE
+1415 EMGEGNVRETTEE

-1437 IKQEADDLANALGLD
+1437 IKQEADDLADALGLD

-1786 QQQEGIPSH
+1786 QRQEGIPSH

-1884 LKNGEVKS
+1884 LKKGEVKS

-1897 LKSALKINNKASIK
+1897 LKSALKINNKAGIK

-2095 DKGESFTSAAQN
+2095 DKGESFTSAAAN

-2129 LTPDQLQNI
+2129 LTPDQLQKI

-2298 EPAQYEVISAPTI
+2298 EPAQYEAISSPTI
-2311 SEVRAK
+2311 SEVREK
-2317 AIELLREHPVFKK
+2317 AMELLKAHPIFQK
-2330 QSDAVQGAILVG
+2330 QSADVQGAILVG
-2342 FDKTIGTKAN
+2342 FDKTIGTRSN
-2352 KKVQDVINAIKNKAK
+2352 KKVQDVINNIKNKAK
-2367 AMRQGVRDIKDA
+2367 SMREGVKSIKEA
-2379 QSQLKSALK
+2379 QKELKAALK
-2388 DMPMSNDIRR
+2388 DMPMSQDIRR
-2398 IIKAVGDVNQDNIL
+2398 IIKAVGDINQDNVL
-2412 AQLERIT
+2412 AQLERVS
-2419 ELVDNIR
+2419 ELVDNIK
-2426 SKDAASAAQKNALQ
+2426 SKEAVSDAQKRALQ
-2440 VKILELKKN
+2440 MKIDQLKKN
-2449 AKDLATLKGQIR
+2449 AKALSSLKGDMR
-2461 RFIGQSLPVSDTYT
+2461 RFIRQSLPLSDMYS
-2475 EGQMK
+2475 
-2480 KVNAIIDKINF
+2480 KVQLNKVAAIIDNINF

-2498 QKVLDIVEGQRS
+2498 QKLFDLVDAQRS
-2510 KMRNAVVKR
+2510 KMKKATVKR

-2527 AAKQRKGKLVA
+2527 ATKSRKGKLVA
-2538 KAGSVEAQGQMF
+2538 KAGSVEAQGQAF
-2550 FEEAAKI
+2550 FAEAAKI
-2557 LKYAYNNDTESML
+2557 LQYAYNNDTESML

-2786 NLLKGKGMFIAGVDQ
+2786 DLLKGKGMFVAGVDQ

-3021 QNMERYKA
+3021 QHMERYKA

-3094 QIPKQATS
+3094 QIPKQASS

-3208 MAVYN
+3208 IAVYN

-3233 DTQQSRRGT
+3233 ETQQSRRGT
-3242 EASPIQVMARKQPL
+3242 EASPIQIMARKQPL

-3329 VYTEMKRAMI
+3329 VYTEMKRAMV

-3349 FGSAVASIEAFL
+3349 FGSAVASIEAFV

-3434 ARPNGEKRK
+3434 ARPKGEKEKKGSSGGRFTT
-3443 ERKFRRKV
+3443 RSTTR
-3451 YHKE
+3451 

>member
-1 MMGKKEEDVVPMM
+1 MDEQYIKDLYSQLGSEDVFGKYEDFVTLITTDDSYIEDVYNNFGEETLGKFEDFKGLVKKQEELTPEMMETGQRNAAPAYAMTEEKYAAEKKRAGESPLQDGVSVGVEAEIPPTPTIDFTAYEQEIEVSGTDTRKYGYVNPLDQLGTYATQEDVNLAEEQYKADQEFTAKKIEAEETTLAELRKKEEKQAEEERSIAEKANYELNLDEGFLKDLQVASVDMMGKKEEEVVPMM

-36 IADNGEKTFIEL
+36 IADNGEKMFIEL

-125 TLFPKDTEDYTS
+125 TLFPKDPENYTS

-151 KEAKNRN
+151 REAKNRN

-175 SWKEFSNADAE
+175 SWKDFSNADAE

-272 LVTRYEFDSHMQ
+272 LVARYEFDSYMQ

-372 IRGEWLENG
+372 IRGKWLENG

-486 KIVPTTTAIGVG
+486 KIVPTTTAIGMG
-498 VGAGIGAT
+498 VGGGIGAT
-506 GFITG
+506 GFMAG
-511 PTGIVTTTGGAL
+511 PTGVVTTTGGVLA
-523 TGGSQGFRTGMSAVS
+523 GGSQGFRTGMSAVS

-561 NVDDLAAALQD
+561 NVDDLATALQD

-716 TAEQSQ
+716 TAEQNQ

-837 AYTREEFLSRIADMS
+837 AYTREDFLSRIADMS

-912 TSPTAEAFATVNRND
+912 TSPTAEEFATVNRND
-927 GNGTVTLTE
+927 GKGTVTLTE
-936 DEYNAEMEKFAPVEE
+936 DEYNAEMEKFAPAEE
-951 AVAPSEQITQK
+951 AVSNEI
-962 RQEGLF
+962 
-968 DVETGT
+968 
-974 QPVTDNPALKDVEST
+974 
-989 AQAFKDAETSKVTS
+989 
-1003 DIAEAFGFEVE
+1003 
-1014 QGVEEKIAKAYHKA
+1014 
-1028 KADGT
+1028 
-1033 NPELVKAVEQ
+1033 
-1043 SLQTTVAKVK
+1043 
-1053 QEGQILKPIK
+1053 
-1063 YKGDV
+1063 
-1068 NGALYENLEKS
+1068 
-1079 NADEALA
+1079 NADL
-1086 KVESGESQIGYDVI
+1086 
-1100 DGSKIDP
+1100 
-1107 DNALTKNMTFYII
+1107 
-1120 HVDGDVIGIA
+1120 
-1130 SLNKDEITRQSTEKG
+1130 
-1145 SIAGITIHE
+1145 
-1154 KFRGKGIAEAIYKNI
+1154 
-1169 NETVFK
+1169 
-1175 ETGETL
+1175 
-1181 KSDWD
+1181 
-1186 LSPDAIKMWDKF
+1186 
-1198 VEKGLAVKRTDL
+1198 
-1210 DVFQKK
+1210 
-1216 LGISESLMMGV
+1216 
-1227 RERGIYEMS
+1227 
-1236 PPPKTTSQSNKQAPD
+1236 
-1251 TATKEGKPLAEKP
+1251 
-1264 KKERAQKEKEFDSFK
+1264 KEKESVGETVPAETK
-1279 KIVDDMGYGSY
+1279 
-1290 EIDYL
+1290 EAA
-1295 DENGNPVAYARGG
+1295 PV
-1308 KFNEFTTLE
+1308 
-1317 FIKIEDEYQGL
+1317 
-1328 GYSKF
+1328 
-1333 IYRDALEHANEQG
+1333 
-1346 SEGLMVGGQLLQESK
+1346 ESK
-1361 SRATYKNFKNYE
+1361 EYAQQKADIERRRQEELDKNKS
-1373 HSLKNE
+1373 SLKNKFLIDWLNDPLRAEGRRSDGVGNVSINPRKPSIEWSSDQEEIKLETKEE
-1379 RGNPYIVLTD
+1379 RQLWIQWKEALNNKDNKLKRKLEQEIGELVAKRLLEGEINAKYDAELAALETELK
-1389 FIKQQDAVQEPST
+1389 KQRDAIQEQGP
-1402 EEVDVQEPARDSK
+1402 EGMDVQEPTRDS
-1415 EVGEGNVRETTEE
+1415 EAVGEGDVRETTEE

-1437 IKQEADDLANALGLD
+1437 IKQEADDLADALGLD

-1496 AEPIPVNLDEGAEP
+1496 AEPIPVKLDEGAEP

-1638 SDEQKIKRAHKHF
+1638 FDEQKIKRAHKHF

-1897 LKSALKINNKASIK
+1897 LKSALNINKKAGIK

-2032 ARELGKDTYKKGME
+2032 ARELGKDTYKRGMA
-2046 LMTKDS
+2046 LMDDKS

-2095 DKGESFTSAAQN
+2095 DKGESFASAAQK

-2116 LFEFIGKLTGISE
+2116 LFEFVGKLTGISE

-2138 TLDEFVQGVVVDLM
+2138 TLDAFVQGVVVDLM

-2192 SDASIKEILKK
+2192 SDASIKELLKK

-2317 AIELLREHPVFKK
+2317 AIELLQEHPVFKK

-2419 ELVDNIR
+2419 ELVDNIK
-2426 SKDAASAAQKNALQ
+2426 SKEAVSDAQKRALQ
-2440 VKILELKKN
+2440 MKIAELKKN

-2461 RFIGQSLPVSDTYT
+2461 RFINQSLPVSDTYT
-2475 EGQMK
+2475 QGQMK

-2527 AAKQRKGKLVA
+2527 ATKQRKGKLVA

-2655 SKESKNQI
+2655 SRESNAQI
-2663 RKGFRELFSISG
+2663 KKGFRELFTING
-2675 NLKTVNQ
+2675 ILKTGNQ
-2682 LNQTSKA
+2682 LNQTAES
-2689 IYEEFKRNG
+2689 IREEFEKNG
-2698 TVAAVKRLVDD
+2698 TIAGLKKIISKFYDSDEGLLKFVKDVVL
-2709 IGYSQYNPINFI
+2709 
-2721 KNMLMHMGTM
+2721 NMTSL
-2731 STILDKGG
+2731 SIVLDKGG
-2739 SFFTDNIVN
+2739 TFFMDNIVN
-2748 PLKDANENFLRGYQN
+2748 PLKDADENSLKGYQ
-2763 QTQRLDDLANAIKGI
+2763 QQLQKLDDLANAVKGI
-2778 DGGYKQIR
+2778 DGGLKQVMK
-2786 NLLKGKGMFIAGVDQ
+2786 LLKGKGMFVAGIEQ
-2801 SVDADIAS
+2801 STDAEIES
-2809 IRAMVDENPTDP
+2809 IKAMVDENPTDAK
-2821 NTLANAK
+2821 TLAEAK
-2828 KLIAEVIVD
+2828 KLMTEVVID
-2837 RMKYLGMNKSD
+2837 RMKYLGMSKSD
-2848 IKAQIKAINNTIDA
+2848 IKDQIKAINDTIDA
-2862 KALIKEQVEFIDAIS
+2862 TTLIKEQVKFIDEIS
-2877 KLKQV
+2877 KLKQIN
-2882 DGVTLNK
+2882 GITLNK
-2889 SQLLRVYALSKND
+2889 GQLLRVYALSKND
-2902 AQREKLKG
+2902 VQREKLRG
-2910 QGFTGEV
+2910 QGFTDER

-2952 VRVNDINLDHIENYF
+2952 VRVNDINLDFVENYF
-2967 PTMSIRSA
+2967 PTRSLMKEKA
-2975 KPTEY
+2975 EEY
-2980 GADNFAKGFSQMSPS
+2980 SPDSFAKAFGQMSPS
-2995 AISQRVDMK
+2995 AISQRVDTK
-3004 SGINLTQT
+3004 SGIDLNHT
-3012 FDGALQNHF
+3012 FQGELKRHF
-3021 QNMERYKA
+3021 QQMEKYKA
-3029 YAETVNTIH
+3029 YAETVNTIN

-3045 VNALLDRTGLKKM
+3045 VNALLKQTGIKKM
-3058 YYMTV
+3058 YYMTI
-3063 DNDVNPSS
+3063 DGMVNPVTDRIPYFDKLMS
-3071 ESNVF
+3071 
-3076 FQWVANRFYGMTL
+3076 RFYGMVL
-3089 GFKPI
+3089 GFKLI
-3094 QIPKQATS
+3094 QIPKQASS
-3102 FINAYEQYSFFK
+3102 FVNAYEQYSLFK

-3124 GPDLIGFAYDY
+3124 GPDLMGFAYD
-3135 VKVLAFF
+3135 VTKVALTIFSSIKKG
-3142 RSNLKTARLNSAT
+3142 RDISAT
-3155 FNQRVLDA
+3155 FNQRVIDA
-3163 YQGDVFGLESG
+3163 LKGDVFSLEAGSKIDEE
-3174 PQATKEQRNEFIRWW
+3174 QVSELRRWFSVAT
-3189 NVASASPTTFG
+3189 AGATTLG

-3213 RNIANGMSPKEAIR
+3213 RNIANGMSHEQAVK

-3233 DTQQSRRGT
+3233 ETQQSKRGT
-3242 EASPIQVMARKQPL
+3242 ESSPIQVMARKQPM
-3256 LRMMTMFSSTMLLQI
+3256 LRMLTMFSSVALLQM
-3271 NKVYQSSV
+3271 NKVYQSSIRISRDLRSKKMPKKSDV
-3279 NVMRDIS
+3279 RALYLNAGVANVM
-3286 NKKVPS
+3286 
-3292 KRDIRSI
+3292 
-3299 YLNVGLANVLFVLA
+3299 FVLA
-3313 GNMMKLM
+3313 GNMMKLIK
-3320 DGDDEDKEE
+3320 GDDEDREE
-3329 VYTEMKRAMI
+3329 VYYDMLKAMI
-3339 FMNQMKKLPI
+3339 FVNQLKMIPLV
-3349 FGSAVASIEAFL
+3349 GSAVGAAEAVIEGKPAT
-3361 DEKRALPSIQAPLD
+3361 RGIQGPLD
-3375 RLTYDIAKSIKDED
+3375 RLVYDVAKSIKDED
-3389 YTEVI
+3389 YTSIVSKVI
-3394 KRVFDFAGSTNLD
+3394 SFWASTNTD
-3407 MFQGIIQGTTEGF
+3407 PFFSVYEGATEGF
-3420 EDEVI
+3420 EDEVT

-3434 ARPNGEKRK
+3434 ARPKGEKEKKEKKEKSRYK
-3443 ERKFRRKV
+3443 ERPVRK
-3451 YHKE
+3451 YQERKYKERP

>member
-1 MMGKKEEDVVPMM
+1 LQTKSSQAKKIEAEETTLAELRKKEEKQAEEERAIAEKENYELNLDEGFLKDLQVASVDMMGKKEEDVVPMM

-125 TLFPKDTEDYTS
+125 TLFPKDTENYTS

-250 KIQEDLEKEA
+250 KIQEDLEKES

-294 VNTNNISKAQIEKV
+294 VTTNNISKAQIEEA
-308 NDMSVEF
+308 NNMSVEF

-789 LQELVTNKKLRP
+789 LQELVTDKKLRP

-912 TSPTAEAFATVNRND
+912 TSPTAEEFATVNRND

-962 RQEGLF
+962 RQEDRDQVVLELQKAREDLGIYVDDQLF
-968 DVETGT
+968 E
-974 QPVTDNPALKDVEST
+974 
-989 AQAFKDAETSKVTS
+989 
-1003 DIAEAFGFEVE
+1003 
-1014 QGVEEKIAKAYHKA
+1014 
-1028 KADGT
+1028 
-1033 NPELVKAVEQ
+1033 
-1043 SLQTTVAKVK
+1043 
-1053 QEGQILKPIK
+1053 
-1063 YKGDV
+1063 
-1068 NGALYENLEKS
+1068 
-1079 NADEALA
+1079 
-1086 KVESGESQIGYDVI
+1086 
-1100 DGSKIDP
+1100 
-1107 DNALTKNMTFYII
+1107 
-1120 HVDGDVIGIA
+1120 
-1130 SLNKDEITRQSTEKG
+1130 
-1145 SIAGITIHE
+1145 
-1154 KFRGKGIAEAIYKNI
+1154 
-1169 NETVFK
+1169 
-1175 ETGETL
+1175 
-1181 KSDWD
+1181 
-1186 LSPDAIKMWDKF
+1186 
-1198 VEKGLAVKRTDL
+1198 
-1210 DVFQKK
+1210 
-1216 LGISESLMMGV
+1216 GISEETENTVDKLDNGEQLTWAQAEKASKELYDKYKEIAAMKNDPNRMHTVEQIDNMLDFLGQEIDNLETYIQNEQANIEGEVGVEPVAKTETTETQKEQVDAIGEGGSVLLKDNVFYHGTPTSNVESL
-1227 RERGIYEMS
+1227 IS
-1236 PPPKTTSQSNKQAPD
+1236 SNNIDLNKFGSEGAKKRAAKGLLGKGLYLTNSKEVAKQFGEVLKVTLRKDILNASEFSK
-1251 TATKEGKPLAEKP
+1251 TKEKLRDWYVDYIN
-1264 KKERAQKEKEFDSFK
+1264 KKRANNKATPFTKEKANDYFDSFENQYDEEYVQALNDYAK
-1279 KIVDDMGYGSY
+1279 ENGYGGVKHNDDITVIWDNSI
-1290 EIDYL
+1290 ID
-1295 DENGNPVAYARGG
+1295 
-1308 KFNEFTTLE
+1308 
-1317 FIKIEDEYQGL
+1317 KIE
-1328 GYSKF
+1328 K
-1333 IYRDALEHANEQG
+1333 DAIQEQ
-1346 SEGLMVGGQLLQESK
+1346 SPEG
-1361 SRATYKNFKNYE
+1361 
-1373 HSLKNE
+1373 
-1379 RGNPYIVLTD
+1379 
-1389 FIKQQDAVQEPST
+1389 
-1402 EEVDVQEPARDSK
+1402 VDVQEPARDS
-1415 EVGEGNVRETTEE
+1415 EAVGEGNVRETTEE

-1437 IKQEADDLANALGLD
+1437 IKQEADDLADALGLD

-1884 LKNGEVKS
+1884 LKKGEVKS

-1897 LKSALKINNKASIK
+1897 LKSALKINNKAGIK

-2095 DKGESFTSAAQN
+2095 DKGESFTSAAAN

-2475 EGQMK
+2475 QGQMK

-2663 RKGFRELFSISG
+2663 RKGFRELFTING
-2675 NLKTVNQ
+2675 ILKTKNQ
-2682 LNQTSKA
+2682 LGKTAES
-2689 IYEEFKRNG
+2689 IREEFEKNG
-2698 TVAAVKRLVDD
+2698 TIAGLKKIISKFYDSDEGLLKFVKDVVL
-2709 IGYSQYNPINFI
+2709 
-2721 KNMLMHMGTM
+2721 NMTSL
-2731 STILDKGG
+2731 STVLDKGG
-2739 SFFTDNIVN
+2739 TFFMDNFVN
-2748 PLKDANENFLRGYQN
+2748 PLKDADENNLKGYQ
-2763 QTQRLDDLANAIKGI
+2763 QQIQKLDDLANAVKGI
-2778 DGGYKQIR
+2778 DGGFKQVMK
-2786 NLLKGKGMFIAGVDQ
+2786 LLKGKGMFVAGIEQ
-2801 SVDADIAS
+2801 STDAEIES
-2809 IRAMVDENPTDP
+2809 IRAMVDENPTDAK
-2821 NTLANAK
+2821 TLAEAK
-2828 KLIAEVIVD
+2828 KLMAEVITD
-2837 RMKYLGMNKSD
+2837 RMKYLGMSKSD
-2848 IKAQIKAINNTIDA
+2848 IKAQIKAINDTIDA
-2862 KALIKEQVEFIDAIS
+2862 TTLVKEQVKFIEEIS
-2877 KLKQV
+2877 KLKQIN
-2882 DGVTLNK
+2882 GITLNK
-2889 SQLLRVYALSKND
+2889 GQLLRVYALSKND
-2902 AQREKLKG
+2902 VQREKLRG
-2910 QGFTGEV
+2910 QGFTDER
-2917 MAEIEQF
+2917 MTEIEQF

-2937 DYLSSEYYESVNDVH
+2937 DYLSGQYYESVNDVH
-2952 VRVNDINLDHIENYF
+2952 VRVNDINLDFVENYF
-2967 PTMSIRSA
+2967 PTRSLMKEKA
-2975 KPTEY
+2975 EEY
-2980 GADNFAKGFSQMSPS
+2980 SPDSFAKAFGQMSPS
-2995 AISQRVDMK
+2995 AISQRVDTK
-3004 SGINLTQT
+3004 SGIDLNHT
-3012 FDGALQNHF
+3012 FQGELKRHF
-3021 QNMERYKA
+3021 QQMEKYKA
-3029 YAETVNTIH
+3029 YAETVNTIN
-3038 KILAFDH
+3038 KMLAFPH
-3045 VNALLDRTGLKKM
+3045 VNALLEQTGIKKM
-3058 YYMTV
+3058 YYMTI
-3063 DNDVNPSS
+3063 DGMVNPVTDRIPYFDKLMS
-3071 ESNVF
+3071 
-3076 FQWVANRFYGMTL
+3076 RFYGMVL
-3089 GFKPI
+3089 GFKLI
-3094 QIPKQATS
+3094 QIPKQASS
-3102 FINAYEQYSFFK
+3102 FINAYEQYSFLK
-3114 DGKKKKLGVL
+3114 DGKKKSLGVL
-3124 GPDLIGFAYDY
+3124 GPDLMGFAYD
-3135 VKVLAFF
+3135 VTKVAVTIFSSIKKG
-3142 RSNLKTARLNSAT
+3142 RDISAT
-3155 FNQRVLDA
+3155 FNQRVIDA
-3163 YQGDVFGLESG
+3163 LRGDVFSLEAGSKIDEE
-3174 PQATKEQRNEFIRWW
+3174 QVSELRRWFSVAT
-3189 NVASASPTTFG
+3189 AGATTLG

-3213 RNIANGMSPKEAIR
+3213 RNIANGMSHEQAVK

-3233 DTQQSRRGT
+3233 ETQQSKRGT
-3242 EASPIQVMARKQPL
+3242 ESSPIQVMARKQPM
-3256 LRMMTMFSSTMLLQI
+3256 LRMLTMFSSVALLQM
-3271 NKVYQSSV
+3271 NKIYQSSIKISRDLRSKKMPNKSDV
-3279 NVMRDIS
+3279 RALYLNAGVANVM
-3286 NKKVPS
+3286 
-3292 KRDIRSI
+3292 
-3299 YLNVGLANVLFVLA
+3299 FVLA

-3320 DGDDEDKEE
+3320 DGDDEDRDE
-3329 VYTEMKRAMI
+3329 VYYDMLKAMI
-3339 FMNQMKKLPI
+3339 FVNQLKMIPLVGTA
-3349 FGSAVASIEAFL
+3349 FGAAEAVIEGKPAT
-3361 DEKRALPSIQAPLD
+3361 RGIQGPLD
-3375 RLTYDIAKSIKDED
+3375 RLVYDVAKSIKDED
-3389 YTEVI
+3389 YTSIVS
-3394 KRVFDFAGSTNLD
+3394 KLVSFFASTNTD
-3407 MFQGIIQGTTEGF
+3407 PFFSVYEGATEGF

-3425 YDILGLPKS
+3425 YDTIGLPKS
-3434 ARPNGEKRK
+3434 ARPNSEKDKKGSSGGRFTT
-3443 ERKFRRKV
+3443 RSSTR
-3451 YHKE
+3451 

>member
-1 MMGKKEEDVVPMM
+1 MDKQLEELYGLVPEGMFSDINQFKETIDSEGPDVIYGFIPDGMFSDVNQFKEVFSSVFQPQEELTPEMMETGQRDAAPAYAMTEEKYAAEKKSPTESPLQDGVSVGVEAEIPPTPTTDFTTYEQEIEVSGTDTRKYGYVNPLNQLGTYATQEDVNLAEEQYKADQEFTAKKIEAEETTLAELRKKEEKQAEEERALAEKANYEINLDEGFLKDLQVASVDMMGKKEGEVVPMM

-36 IADNGEKTFIEL
+36 IADNGEKMFIEL
-48 KPILKSDQ
+48 KPILRSTQ

-80 VEKNEVKNAARAL
+80 VEKNEVKNATRAL
-93 NLRKVGRLN
+93 NLRNVGRLN
-102 DDGTESTVLMA
+102 DDGTESTVLMT

-125 TLFPKDTEDYTS
+125 TLFPKDPNNYTS
-137 AASSWMELDGMDAI
+137 AASSWMELDGMDAVR
-151 KEAKNRN
+151 EAVNRN

-196 NYMSYKNNYD
+196 NYMAYKNNYE

-228 TEDEAKKYG
+228 TEDEIKEYG

-260 DSLRDFVNDKDY
+260 DGLRDFVNDKDY
-272 LVTRYEFDSHMQ
+272 LVTRYEFDSYMQ

-294 VNTNNISKAQIEKV
+294 VTTNNISKAQIEKV

-327 PKTNEE
+327 PKTQED
-333 VDKINSIVEAY
+333 VDRINSIVEAY

-372 IRGEWLENG
+372 IRGKWLENG

-386 AVKKAWYN
+386 AVKKGWYN

-416 SWNDVSPEEVAQKII
+416 SWNDVSPEDVAQKIV

-486 KIVPTTTAIGVG
+486 KIVPTTTAVGAG

-506 GFITG
+506 GFMAG

-523 TGGSQGFRTGMSAVS
+523 TGGAQGFRTGMSAVA

-561 NVDDLAAALQD
+561 NVDDLATALQD

-585 RGIPIA
+585 RGIPIS

-649 QEITAEALGG
+649 QEITAEALGA

-716 TAEQSQ
+716 TAEQNQ

-789 LQELVTNKKLRP
+789 LQELVTDKKLRP
-801 REKQTVLA
+801 RDKQTILA

-825 REGIKTYNINDK
+825 REGIKTYSINDK

-898 VDLTAPTYEAPTQV
+898 VDLTAPTYEAPVEV

-927 GNGTVTLTE
+927 GKGTVTLTE

-962 RQEGLF
+962 RQEEE
-968 DVETGT
+968 VT
-974 QPVTDNPALKDVEST
+974 QKP
-989 AQAFKDAETSKVTS
+989 
-1003 DIAEAFGFEVE
+1003 
-1014 QGVEEKIAKAYHKA
+1014 EE
-1028 KADGT
+1028 
-1033 NPELVKAVEQ
+1033 
-1043 SLQTTVAKVK
+1043 
-1053 QEGQILKPIK
+1053 
-1063 YKGDV
+1063 
-1068 NGALYENLEKS
+1068 
-1079 NADEALA
+1079 
-1086 KVESGESQIGYDVI
+1086 
-1100 DGSKIDP
+1100 
-1107 DNALTKNMTFYII
+1107 
-1120 HVDGDVIGIA
+1120 
-1130 SLNKDEITRQSTEKG
+1130 
-1145 SIAGITIHE
+1145 
-1154 KFRGKGIAEAIYKNI
+1154 FR
-1169 NETVFK
+1169 
-1175 ETGETL
+1175 
-1181 KSDWD
+1181 
-1186 LSPDAIKMWDKF
+1186 
-1198 VEKGLAVKRTDL
+1198 
-1210 DVFQKK
+1210 
-1216 LGISESLMMGV
+1216 
-1227 RERGIYEMS
+1227 
-1236 PPPKTTSQSNKQAPD
+1236 
-1251 TATKEGKPLAEKP
+1251 KPLLHLLSEPNKGRADLIIG
-1264 KKERAQKEKEFDSFK
+1264 KEELDS
-1279 KIVDDMGYGSY
+1279 
-1290 EIDYL
+1290 
-1295 DENGNPVAYARGG
+1295 
-1308 KFNEFTTLE
+1308 
-1317 FIKIEDEYQGL
+1317 KIEDSFTYTTRGTVKKTYPVDIEIYSSENGKRYIAKDKDGDILASAFVDNNNKIVGVITDVGYENVGIGTNLIKKVQEDNPKAKPDELTSKQGERL
-1328 GYSKF
+1328 AKRVG
-1333 IYRDALEHANEQG
+1333 LEQ
-1346 SEGLMVGGQLLQESK
+1346 
-1361 SRATYKNFKNYE
+1361 T
-1373 HSLKNE
+1373 LKPE
-1379 RGNPYIVLTD
+1379 
-1389 FIKQQDAVQEPST
+1389 QDAIQEPST
-1402 EEVDVQEPARDSK
+1402 ETVDVQEPARNRQA
-1415 EVGEGNVRETTEE
+1415 VGEGDVRETAEE

-1437 IKQEADDLANALGLD
+1437 VKQEADDLADALGLD

-1519 RLKDIV
+1519 RLRDIV

-1535 KLKIELMDPSK
+1535 KLKIELKDPSK

-1628 FQLIKKRVLG
+1628 FQLIKERVLG
-1638 SDEQKIKRAHKHF
+1638 SNGEKIKKAHKHF
-1651 KNAKTLMEAFE
+1651 KDAKTLMEAFE
-1662 SLANTESIQKDGTM
+1662 SLANTESRQKDGTM

-1690 IIPTG
+1690 ILPTESVN
-1695 TKGSR
+1695 SR
-1700 IDLHVKLKELGV
+1700 KTLHVKLKELGI
-1712 TIEKLREENAEQFA
+1712 TLEKLREENAEQFA

-1786 QQQEGIPSH
+1786 QKQEGIPSH
-1795 RNYPVYIRGR
+1795 RNYPVYIRGK

-1847 KVEESIYNQI
+1847 KVEEGIYNQI

-1872 IIKELLKGNVKK
+1872 IIKALLKGDVKK
-1884 LKNGEVKS
+1884 LKSGEVKS
-1892 QTISL
+1892 QTIAL
-1897 LKSALKINNKASIK
+1897 LKDALKLNNKAGIK

-1939 AMGTSTTAYEV
+1939 AMGTSTTSYEI

-1996 NQKVYGAVYEGRLY
+1996 NQKVYGAVYEGKLY

-2032 ARELGKDTYKKGME
+2032 ARELGKDTYKRGMA
-2046 LMTKDS
+2046 LMDDKS

-2058 VNSKEYGKIID
+2058 INSKEYGKIID

-2080 IETYIKE
+2080 INTYIKE

-2095 DKGESFTSAAQN
+2095 DKGESFASAAQK

-2138 TLDEFVQGVVVDLM
+2138 TLDAFVQGVVVDLM

-2192 SDASIKEILKK
+2192 SDASIKELLKK

-2217 NIDMQTQLPLEFNR
+2217 NIDMQTQLPSEFNR
-2231 VKGGVTEASE
+2231 VKDGVTEASQ

-2253 AKGKRK
+2253 AKGKQK
-2259 KLPAKKLTVDE
+2259 KIPAKKLTAEE
-2270 KRAKANELRQLNP
+2270 KKAKANELRQLNP
-2283 SLFEISDDEILRKYP
+2283 SLFDISDDEILKKYP
-2298 EPAQYEVISAPTI
+2298 EPAQYEVISAPTM

-2317 AIELLREHPVFKK
+2317 AIELLREHPVFQK

-2352 KKVQDVINAIKNKAK
+2352 KKVQDVINNIKNKAK

-2379 QSQLKSALK
+2379 QSQLKAALK

-2426 SKDAASAAQKNALQ
+2426 SKEAVSDAQKRALQ
-2440 VKILELKKN
+2440 MKIAELKKN
-2449 AKDLATLKGQIR
+2449 AKDLATLKGQMR

-2510 KMRNAVVKR
+2510 KMRDAIVKR

-2527 AAKQRKGKLVA
+2527 ATKQRKGKLVA

-2575 LSDLDGIDEIVQKE
+2575 LSDLDSIDEVIQKE

-2595 TQQEQALLDRVYA
+2595 TQQERALLDRVYA
-2608 FDTFGDIMNMDL
+2608 FDTFGDIMSMDL
-2620 DDVMNLENAIADV
+2620 EDVMNLENAMADV

-2641 KNARLERSARYAKL
+2641 KNARLERSERYAKL

-2663 RKGFRELFSISG
+2663 KKGFRKLFTING
-2675 NLKTVNQ
+2675 VLKTKNQ
-2682 LNQTSKA
+2682 LGKTAES
-2689 IYEEFKRNG
+2689 IREEFEKNG
-2698 TVAAVKRLVDD
+2698 TIAGLKKIISKFYDSDEGLLKFVKDVVL
-2709 IGYSQYNPINFI
+2709 
-2721 KNMLMHMGTM
+2721 NMTSL
-2731 STILDKGG
+2731 STVLDKGG
-2739 SFFTDNIVN
+2739 TFFMDNIVN
-2748 PLKDANENFLRGYQN
+2748 PLKDADENSLKGYQ
-2763 QTQRLDDLANAIKGI
+2763 QQLQKLDDLANAVRGI
-2778 DGGYKQIR
+2778 DGGLKQVMK
-2786 NLLKGKGMFIAGVDQ
+2786 LLKGKGMFVAGIEQ
-2801 SVDADIAS
+2801 STDAQIAS
-2809 IRAMVDENPTDP
+2809 IKAMVDENPTDAK
-2821 NTLANAK
+2821 TLANAK
-2828 KLIAEVIVD
+2828 KLMAEVITD
-2837 RMKYLGMNKSD
+2837 RMEYLGMSKSD
-2848 IKAQIKAINNTIDA
+2848 IKAQIKAINETIDA
-2862 KALIKEQVEFIDAIS
+2862 TTLVKEQVKFIEEIS
-2877 KLKQV
+2877 KLKQIN
-2882 DGVTLNK
+2882 GITLNK
-2889 SQLLRVYALSKND
+2889 GQLLRVYALSKND
-2902 AQREKLKG
+2902 VQREKLKG
-2910 QGFTGEV
+2910 QGFTDEV
-2917 MAEIEQF
+2917 MTEIEQF

-2937 DYLSSEYYESVNDVH
+2937 DYLSGQYYESVNDVH
-2952 VRVNDINLDHIENYF
+2952 VRVNDVNLDFVENYF
-2967 PTMSIRSA
+2967 PTRSLMKEKA
-2975 KPTEY
+2975 EEY
-2980 GADNFAKGFSQMSPS
+2980 SPDSFAKTFGQMSPS
-2995 AISQRVDMK
+2995 AISQRVDTK
-3004 SGINLTQT
+3004 SGIDLNHT
-3012 FDGALQNHF
+3012 FQGEIKRHF
-3021 QNMERYKA
+3021 QQMEKYKA
-3029 YAETVNTIH
+3029 YAETVNTIN

-3045 VNALLDRTGLKKM
+3045 VNALLEQTGTKKM
-3058 YYMTV
+3058 YYMAIDGT
-3063 DNDVNPSS
+3063 VNP
-3071 ESNVF
+3071 VTDRIPF
-3076 FQWVANRFYGMTL
+3076 FDKLMSRFYGMVL
-3089 GFKPI
+3089 GFKLI
-3094 QIPKQATS
+3094 QIPKQASS
-3102 FINAYEQYSFFK
+3102 FINAYEQYSLSK
-3114 DGKKKKLGVL
+3114 DGKKKSLGVL
-3124 GPDLIGFAYDY
+3124 GPDLMGFAYD
-3135 VKVLAFF
+3135 VTKVALTIFSSIKKG
-3142 RSNLKTARLNSAT
+3142 RDISAT
-3155 FNQRVLDA
+3155 FNQRVIDA
-3163 YQGDVFGLESG
+3163 LRGDVFSLEAGSKIDEE
-3174 PQATKEQRNEFIRWW
+3174 QVSELRRWFSVAT
-3189 NVASASPTTFG
+3189 AGATTLG

-3213 RNIANGMSPKEAIR
+3213 RNIANGMSHEQAVK

-3233 DTQQSRRGT
+3233 ETQQSKRGV
-3242 EASPIQVMARKQPL
+3242 EASPIQIMARKQPM
-3256 LRMMTMFSSTMLLQI
+3256 LRMLTMFSSVALLQM
-3271 NKVYQSSV
+3271 NKIYQSSIKISRDLRNKKIPKKSDV
-3279 NVMRDIS
+3279 RALYLNAGVANVM
-3286 NKKVPS
+3286 
-3292 KRDIRSI
+3292 
-3299 YLNVGLANVLFVLA
+3299 FVLA
-3313 GNMMKLM
+3313 GNMVKLIK
-3320 DGDDEDKEE
+3320 GDDEDREE
-3329 VYTEMKRAMI
+3329 VYYDMLKAMM
-3339 FMNQMKKLPI
+3339 FVNQLKMIPLV
-3349 FGSAVASIEAFL
+3349 GSAVGAAEAVIEGKPAI
-3361 DEKRALPSIQAPLD
+3361 RGIQGPLD
-3375 RLTYDIAKSIKDED
+3375 RLVYDVAKSIKDED
-3389 YTEVI
+3389 YTSTVSKVI
-3394 KRVFDFAGSTNLD
+3394 SFFASTNTD
-3407 MFQGIIQGTTEGF
+3407 PFFSIYEGATEGF

-3425 YDILGLPKS
+3425 YDTLGLPKS
-3434 ARPNGEKRK
+3434 ARPKGEEEKKGGSGGRFTT
-3443 ERKFRRKV
+3443 RSSTR
-3451 YHKE
+3451 

>member
-1 MMGKKEEDVVPMM
+1 MNEEALKDSYDLFKKAGYTKSIDEYSELLRSNEEALNDSYSLFKKAGYTKSIEDFSVLVGATQLQPQEELTPEMMETGQRDAAPAYAMTEEKYAAEKKSPTESPLQSGVSADVVEEPVVDKPLSIFPLEEEAVEQVSEEPVGIFPTEEVYKAKVPDFEDYGKKILSGEMTMKDVKTPDQIFEDKILKKELSEVKRINTNISIDFQRSLNESQEVKDVISRISSKYQSQYQDKFNELTELVNSGEMTEGEANVELSKFSSIMDTRIADEINKDPQFVKESERLQNLAVEESERQIEELSKELSIDRELYAKEKIDQLGFWEGIGNALHNEYVKTKMLPLQNALYNSQIAEDQQNFTASLAPLLTGGRANAEEFKSKFREVEAASQTRNYQRIKEYEKELKDVVPTWESIK
-14 NDIYSKY
+14 DLEGSKILSGAVSNSIQFIGSIMRSIFTEGGSAMY
-21 GFSFRKTGI
+21 EMGTPMYI
-30 DNEMQV
+30 D
-36 IADNGEKTFIEL
+36 A
-48 KPILKSDQ
+48 
-56 IDSSRRLQKFLK
+56 
-68 DNAIPVTKEIAE
+68 
-80 VEKNEVKNAARAL
+80 VEAKAKR
-93 NLRKVGRLN
+93 
-102 DDGTESTVLMA
+102 
-113 SGEVDGKYVAYP
+113 DGKTPEEIIY
-125 TLFPKDTEDYTS
+125 EDS
-137 AASSWMELDGMDAI
+137 
-151 KEAKNRN
+151 
-158 ELFYF
+158 
-163 DTEEEAQKFAEG
+163 
-175 SWKEFSNADAE
+175 
-186 ADLFFEKKGL
+186 
-196 NYMSYKNNYD
+196 
-206 RFEYALDRSEF
+206 
-217 LKEAPRFEDEL
+217 EDEL
-228 TEDEAKKYG
+228 TSMSLGVIAGALEKVGIGQAVGFAKNKIIKKAVENEIKSNRVRVGKELWDITKSSLTEVGTEVPQGALEEYNRKLQEKGIVIGTKGSGTTLFEAVGDFVESGEAAETAVSTLLGSMLMFGAGRGGRLAVSERESIDVDGKKLSFEDFQSFLDSATDEQIAAAKIDIKGNDALKSVAEQKKKDIREDAIIKRDLAEAG
-237 DLYVNG
+237 I
-243 TLRSDAG
+243 TDAG
-250 KIQEDLEKEA
+250 RVSELVPLEKE
-260 DSLRDFVNDKDY
+260 
-272 LVTRYEFDSHMQ
+272 
-284 EKYEKKAQIA
+284 KKRLQG
-294 VNTNNISKAQIEKV
+294 NT
-308 NDMSVEF
+308 
-315 FGVPLN
+315 
-321 ELSKYQ
+321 
-327 PKTNEE
+327 T
-333 VDKINSIVEAY
+333 EA
-344 NEAMT
+344 
-349 TRQMAANQYDVANTY
+349 
-364 LNEKFEKS
+364 
-372 IRGEWLENG
+372 G
-381 AAFND
+381 
-386 AVKKAWYN
+386 KK
-394 GRAADAIM
+394 
-402 MESLGFTDITQSGM
+402 
-416 SWNDVSPEEVAQKII
+416 K
-431 DALSET
+431 
-437 ETGKNS
+437 
-443 IVAQR
+443 
-448 FHSSKNFKD
+448 
-457 IWDTFKDDPAELALT
+457 
-472 MAAESMAQLLPMAL
+472 
-486 KIVPTTTAIGVG
+486 
-498 VGAGIGAT
+498 
-506 GFITG
+506 
-511 PTGIVTTTGGAL
+511 
-523 TGGSQGFRTGMSAVS
+523 
-538 FAMEYTNAVLD
+538 
-549 AVRNS
+549 
-554 DKGYDIM
+554 
-561 NVDDLAAALQD
+561 
-572 EDIWR
+572 
-577 EGREIGLK
+577 
-585 RGIPIA
+585 
-591 VVDYM
+591 
-596 TSGLAGRFLKVG
+596 
-608 SVASRTTKVA
+608 
-618 AGVGERF
+618 
-625 IYDPAAEALGEFTA
+625 
-639 QVVAGQDISL
+639 L
-649 QEITAEALGG
+649 QEINSQIEEV
-659 LGSKA
+659 
-664 PMAGINMY
+664 MA
-672 MDARNKTN
+672 KEPTEE
-680 VGIANDLADINF
+680 V
-692 MANESSSDG
+692 
-701 AITKWANNMERLGHI
+701 
-716 TAEQSQ
+716 
-722 RIQENVAI
+722 
-730 RREARDLLNVG
+730 
-741 SGKVPMPFTASNKV
+741 
-755 QARTMELLAA
+755 
-765 RDELTSTQNR
+765 
-775 RAVFGSKVAEINAE
+775 
-789 LQELVTNKKLRP
+789 
-801 REKQTVLA
+801 
-809 GTGVTEAS
+809 VTE
-817 RQATGTDI
+817 
-825 REGIKTYNINDK
+825 E
-837 AYTREEFLSRIADMS
+837 
-852 EKQLKKANVAVKNDD
+852 V
-867 SVLDIL
+867 
-873 RKKGKEIAQKVEE
+873 
-886 TSVLRPKGDDEG
+886 
-898 VDLTAPTYEAPTQV
+898 APTYEAPTQV

-936 DEYNAEMEKFAPVEE
+936 DEYNAEMERFAPVEE
-951 AVAPSEQITQK
+951 EAAIVEEKERGFFGKILDKVFKDKKIDEDVQLTEEQKEQ
-962 RQEGLF
+962 
-968 DVETGT
+968 GT
-974 QPVTDNPALKDVEST
+974 QELYDKQIEYLENIIKEAQEEGNNVLEDMYKRNLEELKSESPRQYLERNLEIQKEMPSYYSEKASKKDALYYNKQVVQESVDKIYQTEKLLGITATEQEVKERQDIIDSTPTRTELEEQQETVPTETTEEVVTTQEKITYGISEAFDIEEKILEAIPKEKGMFYHGSPNVEWTTSENIDVESNTRNAPSKYLFLAEKPET
-989 AQAFKDAETSKVTS
+989 ALAYSKERKGEVTEISKDSGVAVFKINKGAKVYKLTSK
-1003 DIAEAFGFEVE
+1003 DIKGADTIDKLESVYDGIK
-1014 QGVEEKIAKAYHKA
+1014 EK
-1028 KADGT
+1028 
-1033 NPELVKAVEQ
+1033 
-1043 SLQTTVAKVK
+1043 
-1053 QEGQILKPIK
+1053 
-1063 YKGDV
+1063 
-1068 NGALYENLEKS
+1068 
-1079 NADEALA
+1079 
-1086 KVESGESQIGYDVI
+1086 GYDVI
-1100 DGSKIDP
+1100 INTLDGNNRIILNNDIIEYRSTHKNQEKI
-1107 DNALTKNMTFYII
+1107 K
-1120 HVDGDVIGIA
+1120 
-1130 SLNKDEITRQSTEKG
+1130 Q
-1145 SIAGITIHE
+1145 
-1154 KFRGKGIAEAIYKNI
+1154 
-1169 NETVFK
+1169 
-1175 ETGETL
+1175 
-1181 KSDWD
+1181 
-1186 LSPDAIKMWDKF
+1186 DAIQ
-1198 VEKGLAVKRTDL
+1198 E
-1210 DVFQKK
+1210 Q
-1216 LGISESLMMGV
+1216 
-1227 RERGIYEMS
+1227 S
-1236 PPPKTTSQSNKQAPD
+1236 P
-1251 TATKEGKPLAEKP
+1251 EG
-1264 KKERAQKEKEFDSFK
+1264 
-1279 KIVDDMGYGSY
+1279 
-1290 EIDYL
+1290 
-1295 DENGNPVAYARGG
+1295 
-1308 KFNEFTTLE
+1308 
-1317 FIKIEDEYQGL
+1317 
-1328 GYSKF
+1328 
-1333 IYRDALEHANEQG
+1333 
-1346 SEGLMVGGQLLQESK
+1346 
-1361 SRATYKNFKNYE
+1361 
-1373 HSLKNE
+1373 
-1379 RGNPYIVLTD
+1379 
-1389 FIKQQDAVQEPST
+1389 
-1402 EEVDVQEPARDSK
+1402 VDVQEPARDS
-1415 EVGEGNVRETTEE
+1415 EAVGEGNVRETTEE
-1428 VDTEEQKAK
+1428 IDTEEQKAK

-1589 AMNGDLSVVYNM
+1589 AMNGDLSAVYNM

-1897 LKSALKINNKASIK
+1897 LKSALKINNKAGIK

-2095 DKGESFTSAAQN
+2095 DKGESFTSAAAN

-2129 LTPDQLQNI
+2129 LTPDQLQKI
-2138 TLDEFVQGVVVDLM
+2138 TLDEFVQGVVVDIM

-2475 EGQMK
+2475 QGQMN

-2527 AAKQRKGKLVA
+2527 ATKSRKGKLVA
-2538 KAGSVEAQGQMF
+2538 KAGSVEAQGQAF
-2550 FEEAAKI
+2550 FAEAAKI
-2557 LKYAYNNDTESML
+2557 LQYAYNNDTESML

-2655 SKESKNQI
+2655 SKESNTQI
-2663 RKGFRELFSISG
+2663 KKGFRELFTING
-2675 NLKTVNQ
+2675 ILKTKNQ
-2682 LNQTSKA
+2682 LGKTSKA
-2689 IYEEFKRNG
+2689 IYEEFQRNG

-2786 NLLKGKGMFIAGVDQ
+2786 DLLKGKGMFVAGIEQ
-2801 SVDADIAS
+2801 SEDAQIAS
-2809 IRAMVDENPTDP
+2809 IKAMVDENPTDP
-2821 NTLANAK
+2821 KTLAKAK
-2828 KLIAEVIVD
+2828 KLIAEVVTD
-2837 RMKYLGMNKSD
+2837 KMKYLGMSKSD

-2882 DGVTLNK
+2882 NGITLTK
-2889 SQLLRVYALSKND
+2889 DQLLRVYALSKND
-2902 AQREKLKG
+2902 VQREKLRG
-2910 QGFTGEV
+2910 QGFTDEI
-2917 MAEIEQF
+2917 MTEIEQF

-2937 DYLSSEYYESVNDVH
+2937 DYLSGQYYESVNDVH
-2952 VRVNDINLDHIENYF
+2952 VRVNDINLDFVENYF
-2967 PTMSIRSA
+2967 PTRSLRGI

-2980 GADNFAKGFSQMSPS
+2980 GADNFAKSFSQMSPS
-2995 AISQRVDMK
+2995 AISQRVDTK
-3004 SGINLTQT
+3004 SGIDLTET
-3012 FDGALQNHF
+3012 FASALKGHLQ
-3021 QNMERYKA
+3021 QMEKYKA
-3029 YAETVNTIH
+3029 YAETVNTIQ

-3045 VNALLDRTGLKKM
+3045 VDKLLDTTGLKKM
-3058 YYMTV
+3058 YYLTI

-3089 GFKPI
+3089 GFKLI

-3233 DTQQSRRGT
+3233 ETQQSRRGT
-3242 EASPIQVMARKQPL
+3242 EASPIQIMARKQPL

-3299 YLNVGLANVLFVLA
+3299 YLNAGLANVLFVLA

-3329 VYTEMKRAMI
+3329 VYTEMKRAML

-3434 ARPNGEKRK
+3434 ARPKGEKEKK
-3443 ERKFRRKV
+3443 EKKDTSYEKLLKTIPSKKKKNTDDPFS
-3451 YHKE
+3451 YPDF